1 MDADQIRR
9 TIMRIAHEIVER
21 NKGVKSL
28 ILVGIRNRGVPLA
41 ERIAEA
47 INRFEG
53 IMVPVGA
60 LDITMYRDDLQT
72 IGHNPVVGMTEI
84 TDDITDRIVV
94 LVDDVLFT
102 GRTVRAALDELIDFG
117 RPRAIQLAV
126 LVDRGHREFPIRAD
140 FVGKNVPT
148 SNKETVE
155 VLFNETDGEEVVV
168 LSDVVIEPEG
178 SEEEI
183 EGLMLEPEGKR
194 GRKAAKAKRKTKT
207 KREKKVR
214 KKAKRKTKRKEKA
227 KEKAKRKGVGGTK
240 KAVPKRKKAAPKRK
254 AKAKGARASRKTA
267 RKAPGKGG
275 R

>member
-21 NKGVKSL
+21 NKGVSEL

-47 INRFEG
+47 IQRIEG
-53 IMVPVGA
+53 IKVPVGA

-72 IGHNPVVGMTEI
+72 IGHNPVIGMTEI
-84 TDDITDRIVV
+84 TGDITDRIVV

-102 GRTVRAALDELIDFG
+102 GRTVRAALDEMIDFG

-155 VLFNETDGEEVVV
+155 VLLNETDGEEVVI
-168 LSDVVIEPEG
+168 LSDVVMEPEG
-178 SEEEI
+178 PEEEI
-183 EGLMLEPEGKR
+183 EDRPFVPEKKVKR
-194 GRKAAKAKRKTKT
+194 KTAKAKRKIP
-207 KREKKVR
+207 R
-214 KKAKRKTKRKEKA
+214 AKRKTKRKE
-227 KEKAKRKGVGGTK
+227 ETK
-240 KAVPKRKKAAPKRK
+240 KETKGKKRGKPGKAAPKKRT
-254 AKAKGARASRKTA
+254 KAKGGKAPRKGA
-267 RKAPGKGG
+267 RKASGKGG

>member
-1 MDADQIRR
+1 MKILRRAIVMDEDQIRR

-21 NKGVKSL
+21 NKGVKGL

-47 INRFEG
+47 IDRFEG
-53 IMVPVGA
+53 ITVPVGA

-72 IGHNPVVGMTEI
+72 IGHNPVIGRTEI
-84 TDDITDRIVV
+84 TDDITDRTVV

-155 VLFNETDGEEVVV
+155 VLLNDTDGEEVVV
-168 LSDVVIEPEG
+168 LSDVVMEPDDPGEG
-178 SEEEI
+178 AGDEPLGTEED
-183 EGLMLEPEGKR
+183 EGREHQTKKVK
-194 GRKAAKAKRKTKT
+194 KAA
-207 KREKKVR
+207 E
-214 KKAKRKTKRKEKA
+214 KAKRKTKRREKA
-227 KEKAKRKGVGGTK
+227 KEKKKRKSCGGAKRAAKKK
-240 KAVPKRKKAAPKRK
+240 KAKSKGAAR
-254 AKAKGARASRKTA
+254 KGARK
-267 RKAPGKGG
+267 KPGKGG

>member
-21 NKGVKSL
+21 NKGVAGL

-47 INRFEG
+47 IDRFEG
-53 IMVPVGA
+53 ITVPVGA

-84 TDDITDRIVV
+84 TDDITDRTVV

-148 SNKETVE
+148 SNRETVE
-155 VLFNETDGEEVVV
+155 VLLDETDGEEVVV
-168 LSDVVIEPEG
+168 LSDVVMEQEGVAEEIEDQPVEPEG
-178 SEEEI
+178 
-183 EGLMLEPEGKR
+183 GAK
-194 GRKAAKAKRKTKT
+194 RKAAGAKRTA

-214 KKAKRKTKRKEKA
+214 RKTKRKTKVKKKVKK
-227 KEKAKRKGVGGTK
+227 KECGGST
-240 KAVPKRKKAAPKRK
+240 KAAPKK
-254 AKAKGARASRKTA
+254 KTKTKGRRASRKA
-267 RKAPGKGG
+267 SGKGG

>member
-1 MDADQIRR
+1 MKILRRAIVMDADQIRR

-21 NKGVKSL
+21 NKGVKKL

-53 IMVPVGA
+53 ITVPVGA

-84 TDDITDRIVV
+84 NDDINERIVV

-117 RPRAIQLAV
+117 RPKAIQLAV

-148 SNKETVE
+148 SSKETVE
-155 VLFNETDGEEVVV
+155 VLLDETDGEEVVV
-168 LSDVVIEPEG
+168 LSDVVMEPEDDG
-178 SEEEI
+178 DVIEDGPFVREEEA
-183 EGLMLEPEGKR
+183 
-194 GRKAAKAKRKTKT
+194 GRKAGKAERKAKRTE
-207 KREKKVR
+207 KRV
-214 KKAKRKTKRKEKA
+214 KRKTKRKAKA
-227 KEKAKRKGVGGTK
+227 KEKKGKGCGKAKKTK
-240 KAVPKRKKAAPKRK
+240 SKK
-254 AKAKGARASRKTA
+254 AKAKR
-267 RKAPGKGG
+267 APGKAARKSTKKGG